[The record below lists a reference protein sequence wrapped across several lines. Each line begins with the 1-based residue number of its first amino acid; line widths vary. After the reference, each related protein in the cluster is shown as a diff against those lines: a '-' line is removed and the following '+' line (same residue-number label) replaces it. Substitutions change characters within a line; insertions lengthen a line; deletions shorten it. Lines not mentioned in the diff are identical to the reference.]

1 MIDMLQYAL
10 ENDLREDSGSGTQRT
25 KETARWKQGYKTGH
39 HVQGMKTLAAIDRL
53 VNAHGYVSA
62 DALREAIKAEWKS

>member
-10 ENDLREDSGSGTQRT
+10 ENDMREDLDSSTQRT

-62 DALREAIKAEWKS
+62 DDLREAIKAEWKS